1 MNKIVIYLGDYH
13 YDKYDFYVFEV
24 NKTIEELRKAYYESC
39 EKTNVQF
46 HKYEERNENCDY
58 AICEIFDSI
67 PIDTCKILSDNGI
80 DIKQYLIDYSNKEAL
95 DFSQKTWGYLTNTYR
110 FVFLLIE
117 FIKLSLPDLKYSE
130 ASFKRSE
137 LSIIEK
143 FNNDEY
149 FIIGEGLL

>member
-1 MNKIVIYLGDYH
+1 MNKIVIYLGDYY

-39 EKTNVQF
+39 EKTNVRF
-46 HKYEERNENCDY
+46 HKKNENSDY
-58 AICEIFDSI
+58 AICEIFDTI

-80 DIKQYLIDYSNKEAL
+80 DIKKYLVDYFNEEAP
-95 DFSQKTWGYLTNTYR
+95 DFSQKTWGYLTDTYW
-110 FVFLLIE
+110 FVFLLID
-117 FIKLSLPDLKYSE
+117 FIKLSLPDLEYNE

-137 LSIIEK
+137 LSSIKK
-143 FNNDEY
+143 FNNNEY